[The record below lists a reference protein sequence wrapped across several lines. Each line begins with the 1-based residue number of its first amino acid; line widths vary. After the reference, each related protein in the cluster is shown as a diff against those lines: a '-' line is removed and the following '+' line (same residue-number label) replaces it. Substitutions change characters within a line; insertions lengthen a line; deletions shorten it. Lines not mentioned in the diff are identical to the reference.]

1 MKKIAVDI
9 DNTICETTEYFSK
22 LALKFD
28 REILHKNNIINYD
41 RAIPRSDD
49 WTEEETKR
57 FFDEV
62 FFKEQ
67 LSIPIKEDASF
78 YIKKLKEKGFE
89 IDFITTRGYNL
100 NYDAEIITKEYF
112 KIHDIVYDKLVTG
125 VLEKYKEL
133 DGYDY
138 FIDDFVGQCENAAN
152 NTNCKVLMMLER
164 KNKDYNNDKIKKV
177 NNWKEIY
184 EYIISN
190 EKEV

>member
-9 DNTICETTEYFSK
+9 DNTICDTTEYFSM
-22 LALKFD
+22 LAKKFD
-28 REILHKNNIINYD
+28 TEVLHKNNVINYD

-49 WTEEETKR
+49 WTEEENKR

-67 LSIPIKEDASF
+67 LNIPIKEDVSF
-78 YIKKLKEKGFE
+78 YIKKLKDKGFE
-89 IDFITTRGYNL
+89 IDFITTRGYNFD
-100 NYDAEIITKEYF
+100 YDAEGLTEKYF
-112 KIHDIVYDKLVTG
+112 ELHDIIYDKLITR

-138 FIDDFVGQCENAAN
+138 FIDDFIGQCENALN
-152 NTNCKVLMMLER
+152 NTNCKVIMMTER
-164 KNKDYNNDKIKKV
+164 KNKDYKNDKIKKV